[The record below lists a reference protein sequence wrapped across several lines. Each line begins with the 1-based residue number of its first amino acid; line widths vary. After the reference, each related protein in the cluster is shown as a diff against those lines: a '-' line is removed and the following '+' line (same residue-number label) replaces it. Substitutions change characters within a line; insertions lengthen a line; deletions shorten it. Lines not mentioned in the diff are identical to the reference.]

1 MHTAIPQQFKSEAVF
16 EGPGPFRKL
25 TVFFTPLVR
34 AGCDPELD
42 WSYVSFMFEAR
53 FGGVDQ
59 EFSFMP
65 RNRWLS
71 DHYNQWEKVLAMLPE
86 GFNIETSFK
95 QATIDL
101 VL

>member
-1 MHTAIPQQFKSEAVF
+1 MQTVIPQQFKSEAVF

-42 WSYVSFMFEAR
+42 WSYVNFLFEAR
-53 FGGVDQ
+53 GGQPNQ

-65 RNRWLS
+65 RNRWTS
-71 DHYNQWEKVLAMLPE
+71 DHYNQWEKVLTMVPD
-86 GFNIETSFK
+86 GFNIETSFE

>member
-1 MHTAIPQQFKSEAVF
+1 M
-16 EGPGPFRKL
+16 
-25 TVFFTPLVR
+25 TVFFIPLVR

-42 WSYVSFMFEAR
+42 WSYVNFAFQAR
-53 FGGVDQ
+53 ANFHD
-59 EFSFMP
+59 ETFNFMP
-65 RNRWLS
+65 RNRWTS
-71 DHYNQWEKVLAMLPE
+71 DHYNQWEKVLAMVPD